1 MKIKDPYADSDTL
14 VAEVPSPNPVS
25 NTVGETDGFG
35 ILYPLAIGGSVPGPI
50 SVNTQGHTTNLPGLR
65 FHHQPRFS
73 VFFCKQSKNNTYEI
87 ICPEVHQSLIR
98 VQSQALVGNT

>member
-1 MKIKDPYADSDTL
+1 MKIKDPYADSNTL

-35 ILYPLAIGGSVPGPI
+35 ILYPLAVGGSVPAPI
-50 SVNTQGHTTNLPGLR
+50 PVDTQGHTTNLPGLR

-73 VFFCKQSKNNTYEI
+73 GFFVNNLKIILIKNYF
-87 ICPEVHQSLIR
+87 P
-98 VQSQALVGNT
+98 GG

>member
-35 ILYPLAIGGSVPGPI
+35 ILYPLAIGVYSGPI
-50 SVNTQGHTTNLPGLR
+50 SVNTSGHTTNLPGLR

-73 VFFCKQSKNNTYEI
+73 GFFVNNLKIILIKNYF
-87 ICPEVHQSLIR
+87 P
-98 VQSQALVGNT
+98 GG